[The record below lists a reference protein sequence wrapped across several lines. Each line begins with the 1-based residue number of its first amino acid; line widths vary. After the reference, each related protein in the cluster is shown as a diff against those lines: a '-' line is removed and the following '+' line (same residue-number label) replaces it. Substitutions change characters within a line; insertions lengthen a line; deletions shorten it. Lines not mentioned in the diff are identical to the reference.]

1 LNFSRRARRGDVTVS
16 ATITSR
22 SIEFPVIS
30 RGTSRAP
37 LASCNALTRASPA
50 TLRARELTMS
60 DNPLRSAAEDDDYK
74 AFARKMS
81 LFDEGPTTTNFQQL
95 IEKGVALPRPDE
107 IADADV
113 RTKLWEVL
121 SGLSELRVYLDH
133 TDHLSERELYAK
145 LWNETLRED
154 VPAIDEIGFNTHVQL
169 LSSGE
174 EADTALYLKHFA
186 DEKSRDYWIKDFP
199 DYPMPVHEDPPYNR
213 DCLLPRPAHEGG
225 PEALAWLRANH
236 NESALATNRFS
247 KTSDAI
253 AFVEQ
258 LYAAGAT
265 GVWVDNIMMLP
276 HHDWTP
282 YADTLIVDFPDGA
295 TRHEVLELIEHVG
308 RPDRD
313 AGEPPPHFIGPSS
326 VRLWWD

>member
-1 LNFSRRARRGDVTVS
+1 VHLNKLQRAHTG
-16 ATITSR
+16 I
-22 SIEFPVIS
+22 
-30 RGTSRAP
+30 
-37 LASCNALTRASPA
+37 
-50 TLRARELTMS
+50 ARNTARKELTMS
-60 DNPLRSAAEDDDYK
+60 DNPLRSAAEDDDYE
-74 AFARKMS
+74 AFERKML
-81 LFDEGPTTTNFQQL
+81 LFEEGPTTTNFQQL
-95 IEKGVALPRPDE
+95 IEKGVALPPPDQ

-133 TDHLSERELYAK
+133 TDHLSERELYSK

-169 LSSGE
+169 LSDGE
-174 EADTALYLKHFA
+174 EDMAVYLKYFA
-186 DEKSRDYWIKDFP
+186 DEKFRGHWIEDFP
-199 DYPMPVHEDPPYNR
+199 DYRMPAHEDPPYNR

-236 NESALATNRFS
+236 NESPLATNRFS

-276 HHDWTP
+276 NHDWTP
-282 YADTLIVDFPDGA
+282 YADTLIVDLPGDDA
-295 TRHEVLELIEHVG
+295 KRHEVLELIEHVG
-308 RPDRD
+308 RPDHD
-313 AGEPPPHFIGPSS
+313 AGEPPPHFIGPAS